1 MGMIQP
7 INAFSPRAGFRGS
20 KETYGK
26 RAPKSANSKI
36 ALINAGGVALA
47 AGGITTAVAR
57 SYTHSWGHAGVLG
70 VGGAFLAM
78 FFMTPHLIDKKT
90 FGKIGKKAESD
101 VLVKEDAQKMTD
113 VVKEHLKPAK
123 KLVQF
128 RQQSNS

>member
-1 MGMIQP
+1 MIQP

-90 FGKIGKKAESD
+90 FGKIGKKAES
-101 VLVKEDAQKMTD
+101 KRGC
-113 VVKEHLKPAK
+113 AK
-123 KLVQF
+123 NDRCCKGASETRKKACAIQAAV
-128 RQQSNS
+128 